1 MKSRKILNFP
11 HCVRFRYRC
20 VIEKCGK
27 KFQSRRNLSQHVNKE
42 HKITGNRS
50 VIVNPGD
57 GPVQDQSEL
66 DLIALLTVVAEED
79 LKLAAANE
87 SNTVINTGINNQ
99 LITVDASAI
108 TPVKNNDENSKR
120 RKRRSPKASILKR
133 KKCQKIEV
141 VPSTINMQD
150 LV

>member
-1 MKSRKILNFP
+1 M
-11 HCVRFRYRC
+11 
-20 VIEKCGK
+20 IEKCGK

-87 SNTVINTGINNQ
+87 SHTVINTGINNQ

-108 TPVKNNDENSKR
+108 TPVKNNDESK
-120 RKRRSPKASILKR
+120 SPVKKQVTVVCLKHSV
-133 KKCQKIEV
+133 ITYG
-141 VPSTINMQD
+141 STYINMD
-150 LV
+150 YVHIHLCLM

>member
-1 MKSRKILNFP
+1 M
-11 HCVRFRYRC
+11 
-20 VIEKCGK
+20 IEKCGK

-79 LKLAAANE
+79 LKLAAAENE

-108 TPVKNNDENSKR
+108 TPVKNNDENGKR

-133 KKCQKIEV
+133 NKKCQKIEV